1 MPGVGAEGEVEERVD
16 HGGGEDGPL
25 HHRFVG
31 LAERQELLGQRQQT
45 SSFPFGQNHLDVEQ
59 LERGAGCLE
68 DEDEEESDEGEP
80 EVGGS
85 ETSCAASSGLD
96 EEGEP
101 GDDQEDDRQ
110 EEGEDERGEE
120 EVQARRLPPLAETMH
135 AHLGVV
141 GPAPEHVVLVR
152 VHLDVVQ
159 LGEEGRGDGEEGG
172 EEPYEG
178 DVDGVRP
185 GSRHVLALS
194 PLRVLDKEVEG
205 EEDGGEGE
213 EEEEAVVEIPGKQ
226 TQSYSLHRHQSAVN
240 QISWS
245 GGI

>member
-1 MPGVGAEGEVEERVD
+1 MTSVGGEGEVEKGVD
-16 HGGGEDGPL
+16 HGRRVHRPL
-25 HHRFVG
+25 HHRLVR
-31 LAERQELLGQRQQT
+31 LAQLQELLDRQGRVG
-45 SSFPFGQNHLDVEQ
+45 PVGERVVDVEE
-59 LERGAGCLE
+59 LEGSTGGLE
-68 DEDEEESDEGEP
+68 DEDEEEGDEGEP
-80 EVGGS
+80 EVRGAES
-85 ETSCAASSGLD
+85 SCAAAGGLD
-96 EEGEP
+96 QQGEP

-120 EVQARRLPPLAETMH
+120 EVQARRLPPLAEAVH

-172 EEPYEG
+172 EEPDEG

-194 PLRVLDKEVEG
+194 PLGVLDKEVEG
-205 EEDGGEGE
+205 EEDRGEGE
-213 EEEEAVVEIPGKQ
+213 EEEEAVVEIPEKQ

-240 QISWS
+240 QIS
-245 GGI
+245 

>member
-1 MPGVGAEGEVEERVD
+1 MTSVGGEGEVEKGVD
-16 HGGGEDGPL
+16 HGWRVHRPL
-25 HHRFVG
+25 HHRLVRLRLQLEEGRQGEETSLSRGPVG
-31 LAERQELLGQRQQT
+31 E
-45 SSFPFGQNHLDVEQ
+45 NVVDVEE
-59 LERGAGCLE
+59 LEGSTGGLE
-68 DEDEEESDEGEP
+68 DEDEEEGDEGEP
-80 EVGGS
+80 EVRGAES
-85 ETSCAASSGLD
+85 SCAAAGGLD
-96 EEGEP
+96 QEGEP

-120 EVQARRLPPLAETMH
+120 EVQARRLPPLAEAVH

-159 LGEEGRGDGEEGG
+159 LCEEGRGDGEEGG

-185 GSRHVLALS
+185 GSRHILALS

-213 EEEEAVVEIPGKQ
+213 EEEEAVVEKPETDVLLLPTSSVSPK
-226 TQSYSLHRHQSAVN
+226 SN
-240 QISWS
+240 
-245 GGI
+245 

>member
-31 LAERQELLGQRQQT
+31 LAERQELLSQRQQT

-101 GDDQEDDRQ
+101 GDDQEDHG
-110 EEGEDERGEE
+110 EGEGEE
-120 EVQARRLPPLAETMH
+120 ERCQVEVEAGLEAPLLAGVH
-135 AHLGVV
+135 ADRGV
-141 GPAPEHVVLVR
+141 GRTPGNHVLVR
-152 VHLDVVQ
+152 VVGPGPD
-159 LGEEGRGDGEEGG
+159 LGEERGGDSEEGG
-172 EEPYEG
+172 EEPDDG

-185 GSRHVLALS
+185 WSGDVLALG
-194 PLRVLDKEVEG
+194 PLGVLDEEVPG
-205 EEDGGEGE
+205 EEESGQRE
-213 EEEEAVVEIPGKQ
+213 EEEEAVVEISEINKCFI
-226 TQSYSLHRHQSAVN
+226 LHFTECK
-240 QISWS
+240 
-245 GGI
+245 